1 MRKGVIVGMDG
12 RPLASGAV
20 YEAATASPRGSG
32 WSAPNVG
39 PNAAVAS
46 SGKVLRDRTRAQY
59 RNSPLLRSA
68 INKGVTAEAG
78 KGVSL
83 LSICKNEAVRDVLN
97 ELWKETCNQ
106 LDPWGD
112 MSFGGLID
120 QIVRARR
127 MSGEVF
133 VVRVPVRLGMG
144 LKVPLQVSVLESD
157 FCPITLTKRLTNG
170 NRIVQGIE
178 LKGRKKVAFWF
189 YQSHP
194 TDWDNGSKGTSTALI
209 RIPARDVIHH
219 YKALRPGQL
228 RGEPDTAA
236 ALLKD
241 KTFSDYSDAELQRKQ
256 TRAGFT
262 GFLYRED
269 FEEDDYQFDPVTGRA
284 IYDDSEAPQEREVV
298 AGGTILRGQAG
309 EKLQLFEGDNT
320 GSGFND
326 FVKWQAQQLAAALEI
341 PYPLLTGDWAGL
353 SDRTIRAILNE
364 FRRGV
369 TADQTNLLGFQ
380 VCLKVWQWFVNTA
393 VTVGLVPAAGFAEN
407 PWAFYALDIRPDAW
421 RHLHPE
427 QDIRSRTMAINSN
440 LSNLER
446 EAAECGGDLTE
457 NMRANA
463 RSRALWEKVC
473 QEEGLDPSQ
482 HPMPGTTSNNKP
494 KALEGLSDDDE

>member
-1 MRKGVIVGMDG
+1 MRKSMILGLDG
-12 RPLASGAV
+12 QPMTSGSS
-20 YEAATASPRGSG
+20 YEGATASPRGSG
-32 WSAPNVG
+32 WSAPSVG
-39 PNAAVAS
+39 PNAALAS
-46 SGKVLRDRTRAQY
+46 AGAVLRNRTRAGY

-78 KGVSL
+78 KGVTL
-83 LSICKNEAVRDVLN
+83 LSIVKDDNTRKTLN
-97 ELWKETCNQ
+97 ALWKEMCNQ
-106 LDPWGD
+106 LDPSGD
-112 MSFGGLID
+112 LSFGGLID
-120 QIVRARR
+120 QIVRARKT
-127 MSGEVF
+127 SGEVF
-133 VVRVPVRLGMG
+133 VVRVPVRLGTG

-157 FCPITLTKRLTNG
+157 FCPMSYTKRLING
-170 NRIVQGIE
+170 NRIVQGVE
-178 LKGRKKVAFWF
+178 LKGRKKVAYWF
-189 YQSHP
+189 YKQHP
-194 TDWDNGSKGTSTALI
+194 SDVDMGSPAHDLNLV
-209 RIPARDVIHH
+209 RVPARDVIHH

-269 FEEDDYQFDPVTGRA
+269 FSEDDHQFDPHTGRA
-284 IYDDSEAPQEREVV
+284 LYDDSEAPQEREVV

-341 PYPLLTGDWAGL
+341 PYPLLTGDWEGL

-393 VTVGLVPAAGFAEN
+393 VMVGAISAKGFADD
-407 PWAFYALDIRPDAW
+407 PWSFYALDIRPDAW

-427 QDIRSRTMAINSN
+427 QDIRSRTMAISSN

-446 EAAECGGDLTE
+446 EAAECGGDLEE

-463 RSRALWEKVC
+463 RARAVWERVC

-482 HPMPGTTSNNKP
+482 HPMPGTTNNNNKP
-494 KALEGLSDDDE
+494 KALAEDEE